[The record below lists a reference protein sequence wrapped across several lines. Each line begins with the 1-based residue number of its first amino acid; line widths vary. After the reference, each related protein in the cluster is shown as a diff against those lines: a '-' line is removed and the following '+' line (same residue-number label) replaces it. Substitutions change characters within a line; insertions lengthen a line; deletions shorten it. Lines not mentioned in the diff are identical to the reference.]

1 MNYKKKIEPYLN
13 NFNLKGVALNVLFD
27 VLMFFFYICIGGR
40 INKFVTDRIVS
51 NIRFVNEDG
60 INDDL
65 KKFFKD
71 SHEFSARKQ

>member
-1 MNYKKKIEPYLN
+1 
-13 NFNLKGVALNVLFD
+13 
-27 VLMFFFYICIGGR
+27 MFFFFDICIGGR

-65 KKFFKD
+65 KKFLRTVMKFG
-71 SHEFSARKQ
+71 ARKH